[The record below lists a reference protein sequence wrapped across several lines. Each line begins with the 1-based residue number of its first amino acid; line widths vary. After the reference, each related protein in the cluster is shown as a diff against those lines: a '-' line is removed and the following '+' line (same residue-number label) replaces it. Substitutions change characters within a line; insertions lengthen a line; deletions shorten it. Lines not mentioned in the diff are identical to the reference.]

1 MEACIGHRYQ
11 MMMIIFLMYQLVG
24 LGKIS
29 LTWISQK
36 RGLILALFCPHRIH
50 RSRSSKGLED
60 MAKVW
65 VPGIPD
71 TLSQGAQASKTFMGL
86 LSRAILWKVDY
97 TFHVKPL
104 VYQCPRKRLFF
115 SRRVD
120 GLRHMAWVST
130 VCMRSSPVD
139 HGTAIREGG
148 GRWDCVLALHIRS

>member
-36 RGLILALFCPHRIH
+36 RGLILALFCSHRIH

-86 LSRAILWKVDY
+86 SLSG
-97 TFHVKPL
+97 HPL
-104 VYQCPRKRLFF
+104 KSRLYFPCKTPSLPMSKKKAFF
-115 SRRVD
+115 FKAC
-120 GLRHMAWVST
+120 GWT
-130 VCMRSSPVD
+130 
-139 HGTAIREGG
+139 
-148 GRWDCVLALHIRS
+148 